1 MANLRD
7 NKQNL
12 ENRLTSR
19 KAERHIITYVNRWM
33 ATERN
38 SFMPRT
44 QSDLV
49 MADFNRISQ
58 TITPANLETVVA
70 GFSAWRVIESSGL
83 EIMSPGVS
91 AGIDA
96 GTQLSFSM
104 VGFVPD
110 PLDPLKR
117 KAALAVKD
125 LASRLVVEIT
135 DNTREAINLILED
148 GIRKGKGLNEIGRNL
163 RPRIGL
169 NSRQMRAS
177 ANFEE
182 KLLTRGDLSPKQIRD
197 RVGVFDR
204 KQHRARARTIA
215 RTEGQRVLS
224 EAQIIGF
231 EEANVKTL
239 IWFALVGHDEEC
251 AEFQGQE
258 FPIQNTHGLQPLH
271 PNCRCGWLPK
281 PEEARRQLAA

>member
-1 MANLRD
+1 MASFRD

-19 KAERHIITYVNRWM
+19 RAERHIITYVNRWM
-33 ATERN
+33 TLERN

-70 GFSAWRVIESSGL
+70 SFPAWRVIGSKGL
-83 EIMSPGVS
+83 EIMSPGVA
-91 AGIDA
+91 AGMDA

-148 GIRKGKGLNEIGRNL
+148 GIRNYG
-163 RPRIGL
+163 
-169 NSRQMRAS
+169 S
-177 ANFEE
+177 
-182 KLLTRGDLSPKQIRD
+182 TRR
-197 RVGVFDR
+197 
-204 KQHRARARTIA
+204 
-215 RTEGQRVLS
+215 RTEKGS
-224 EAQIIGF
+224 SG
-231 EEANVKTL
+231 
-239 IWFALVGHDEEC
+239 
-251 AEFQGQE
+251 
-258 FPIQNTHGLQPLH
+258 
-271 PNCRCGWLPK
+271 
-281 PEEARRQLAA
+281 